1 MFLGLGNSSS
11 LCLCPQLMLS
21 HSGSWPWSSQSKGF
35 PGYSTSLLFPNT
47 LLKLELFLS
56 PTKQPV
62 TSGPSFIEL
71 ESQRVNFPIGGD
83 LSYWLLPSP
92 CFQWPQWAVHQK
104 PGLCGEAP
112 WKVMSPWA
120 TPLKVGAPRP
130 QDVGS
135 NTCKTSNPF
144 T

>member
-21 HSGSWPWSSQSKGF
+21 HSGSWPWSSQSRGF

-62 TSGPSFIEL
+62 TSGASFIEL
-71 ESQRVNFPIGGD
+71 ESQRVTDFPIGGD
-83 LSYWLLPSP
+83 LSVLASAQPLLSVATVGCPSETRSLWRGP
-92 CFQWPQWAVHQK
+92 LESHASLGHSPQGWCSQA
-104 PGLCGEAP
+104 PGCWEQHL
-112 WKVMSPWA
+112 
-120 TPLKVGAPRP
+120 
-130 QDVGS
+130 
-135 NTCKTSNPF
+135 
-144 T
+144 